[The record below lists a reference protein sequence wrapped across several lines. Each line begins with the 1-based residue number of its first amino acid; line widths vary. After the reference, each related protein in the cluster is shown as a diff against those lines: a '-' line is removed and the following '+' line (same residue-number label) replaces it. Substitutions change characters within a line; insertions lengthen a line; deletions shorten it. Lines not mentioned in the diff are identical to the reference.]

1 MAGDSGMDLKG
12 SGLAVI
18 IAAVCWQGAALADE
32 TPVKPVKGST
42 IELQNSVISGDAPQ
56 AEQPMGY
63 QAKSSTA
70 GTKTRTPLSETPRSV
85 SVVTHQRMKDQ
96 ASQSL
101 TDILGYVP
109 GIFAPPFAVGD
120 GIAGDLFSIRGYNA
134 TDYGY
139 GLLKDGLRLQGNRYD
154 TTTEPYGLERTE
166 VFRGPSSILY
176 GENAPGGLV
185 NLVSKRPTDTAQGEV
200 SFTYGSDNRRQ
211 LGVDV
216 SGPLTDDNR
225 ILGRVVMLGRNADTQ
240 VDSVPDDRI
249 YIAPSMTFNI
259 DEDTALT
266 VLASYQRDRT
276 KLELGYP
283 AAGTLLNNVNG
294 KIDKDQFNGN
304 PNWDDFER
312 KVWTLG
318 YEFEHQLNDTWQFRQ
333 NSRVMESNI
342 NRQETWPG
350 NLNDRGFGDTLT
362 NIAYDRQNK
371 SIAYSVDNQF
381 EGHFNTGE
389 VENTV
394 LVGAS
399 YDRTSFNQDW
409 YAGLGGTINVFDPVY
424 SPTQPSTT
432 QYVQNSQ
439 LSQQMYGLYSQL
451 QSKYNNWIFL
461 LGGRQDWVHSEYRNR
476 SHPFV
481 PGRSAPV
488 AATDLDGWD
497 HRFSWQTGLMY
508 QFENGIS
515 PYVSYS
521 TAFTPAQQASDPTGG
536 LFNPILSSQYEVGMK
551 YEPKGWNTTF
561 SAAVFDLTKKNDVVP
576 DSDDFSRQV
585 GESKSKGVELEVNS
599 DVTRNLNVTAS
610 YTYTDVRV
618 TKDTPGSLLKDH
630 QLTGVP
636 RNMANAWA
644 TYRFLEGPLSGVRV
658 GGGVRYFDNT
668 FAYTDP
674 DLVGYGKLKTG
685 DVTLVDALIGY
696 DIDKHW
702 SVDVNAKNLFDKEY
716 VSGCNNAG
724 RCYWGQERTVLGTV
738 AFRW

>member
-1 MAGDSGMDLKG
+1 MVRKTKMEFRMN
-12 SGLAVI
+12 AV
-18 IAAVCWQGAALADE
+18 ALVVATVAWHGFAWADE
-32 TPVKPVKGST
+32 APAKPVKGSVQ
-42 IELQNSVISGDAPQ
+42 LQNSVVTGQAPE
-56 AEQPMGY
+56 AEQDVGY
-63 QAKSSTA
+63 QARNSTA
-70 GTKTRTPLSETPRSV
+70 GTKTSTPLSETPRSV
-85 SVVTHQRMKDQ
+85 SVVTRQRMQDQ
-96 ASQSL
+96 ASQTL

-185 NLVSKRPTDTAQGEV
+185 NLVSKRPTETAQGEARL
-200 SFTYGSDNRRQ
+200 TYGSNNRRQ
-211 LGVDV
+211 LALDV
-216 SGPLTDDNR
+216 SGPLSDDNSV
-225 ILGRVVMLGRNADTQ
+225 LGRVVMLGRNADTQ
-240 VDSVPDDRI
+240 VDSVPDDRL
-249 YIAPSMTFNI
+249 YIAPSMTFNF

-266 VLASYQRDRT
+266 LLSTYQRDRT
-276 KLELGYP
+276 KLLLGYP

-294 KIDKDQFNGN
+294 KIGKDQFNGN

-312 KVWTLG
+312 ETWTLG
-318 YEFEHQLNDTWQFRQ
+318 YEFSHQLNETWQFRQ
-333 NSRVMESNI
+333 NSRYMESRL
-342 NRQETWPG
+342 NRHETWPN
-350 NLNDRGFGDTLT
+350 NLNQGGFGSTLSST
-362 NIAYDRQNK
+362 AYDRDNK
-371 SIAYSVDNQF
+371 SVTYSVDNQF
-381 EGHFNTGE
+381 EGHFETGAL
-389 VENTV
+389 ENTV
-394 LVGAS
+394 LLGAS

-409 YAGLGGTINVFDPVY
+409 NAGLGGTYNVFNPVF
-424 SPTQPSTT
+424 SPVQPTT
-432 QYVQNSQ
+432 PLYVQNSQ
-439 LSQQMYGLYSQL
+439 LDQHMYGAYGQL
-451 QSKYNNWIFL
+451 QSKYDNWIFL

-476 SHPFV
+476 AR
-481 PGRSAPV
+481 GTT

-508 QFENGIS
+508 QFENGLS

-521 TAFTPAQQASDPTGG
+521 TAFTPVQQSSQPGGG
-536 LFNPILSSQYEVGMK
+536 LFDPILSEQYEVGLK

-561 SAAVFDLTKKNDVVP
+561 SAAVFDLTKKDDVVP
-576 DSDDFSRQV
+576 DTSGFSRQV
-585 GESKSKGVELEVNS
+585 GKSESKGVELEVNS
-599 DVTRNLNVTAS
+599 DVTENLSLTAS

-618 TKDTPGSLLKDH
+618 TKDTPGSLFKDH
-630 QLTGVP
+630 QLTGIP
-636 RNMANAWA
+636 RNQASAWA
-644 TYRFLEGPLSGVRV
+644 TYRFLEGPFSGFRV

-668 FAYTDP
+668 FAYTAP
-674 DLVGYGKLKTG
+674 TLYGKLKTG
-685 DVTLVDALIGY
+685 DVTLVDALVGY

-724 RCYWGQERTVLGTV
+724 RCYWGEERTVLGTV